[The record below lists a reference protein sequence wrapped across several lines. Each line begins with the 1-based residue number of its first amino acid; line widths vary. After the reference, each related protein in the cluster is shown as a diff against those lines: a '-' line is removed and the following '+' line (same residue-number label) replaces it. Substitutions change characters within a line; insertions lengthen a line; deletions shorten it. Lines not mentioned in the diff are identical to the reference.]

1 MWHYLLLN
9 KLFGFDYVIAKDT
22 PFVYR
27 VRTDVKKIPFVYR
40 LKCYQEIKPHYI
52 GDYFWITCDSSKYF
66 PSNLPT

>member
-1 MWHYLLLN
+1 MWYYLLLN

-27 VRTDVKKIPFVYR
+27 H
-40 LKCYQEIKPHYI
+40 KCYQEIKPHYI